1 MEKLSTKDKD
11 DILKEIENELDMNEE
26 LVIKDIDDIPEIDF
40 IDDEIDDNDDVD
52 FGY

>member
-1 MEKLSTKDKD
+1 MEKLSKKDKD